1 MSCFFFTFSALLTLK
16 DQLNPN
22 LLSMKINFKSIT
34 VAMLLMALSVVSYAQ
49 DQHRINVQQGQH
61 RTCGMEQHMQEKLAD
76 PLFAQEYEAQQE
88 LFSQKMANNQ
98 SVSSQSQAALIIPV
112 AVHFPEGNNADRACL
127 VALAQS
133 QIDVLNQDFTGTN
146 PDISNWTPAVEAIYA
161 STNTTTGSLDVEFVL
176 ATLNHP
182 AGTDP
187 NLVEG
192 EPAVT
197 IGYNFGGG
205 ADEDILWA
213 GYKNFLVKTI
223 AGGILGYSPLGGS
236 IANGAAVVMNPA
248 AFGSDAIAPGCASNG
263 VNFIPGAP
271 YNLGR
276 TVTHELGHF
285 FNLDH
290 TFNGGCAAPGDNI
303 ADTPA
308 VANPTYGDPAN
319 GSVDGCV
326 AGEKALTMNY
336 MDYVNDASMWMLS
349 EGQEDVVNTY
359 FATQTFLTNVYSTDY
374 SLSFATNELEVCD
387 NAAMVYTFDYDA
399 DDSFSTQ
406 VDFTYTVVPAG
417 PIVVFSQPNV
427 TVDTNGI
434 TATVSGATAGN
445 YTVTVTGTYG
455 AEVQNYPLQLN
466 VFNGTVGAPSLTTPT
481 NGATNISDHVLT
493 WGADANASSYDI
505 NIYSDAGL
513 TTLVENA
520 TVNTN
525 TYTATTLA
533 VQTMYYWTVT
543 AMNTACSATGTA
555 SAAFSFE
562 TANIDCT
569 TIATAD
575 ASLAIPSGLG
585 QPQEGAP
592 AVQTI
597 NFNTGL
603 TITDVN
609 VTINITHPWVED
621 VRLVV
626 TSPNGTEVELFAN
639 IIGNG
644 VNFTNTVLD
653 DQAATA
659 LSAAAGGDAP
669 YTGTY
674 QPDNALSAFNGEGS
688 YGDWT
693 LSVYDF
699 WDTDNGTFDSW
710 SIEICGAPLPDSDGD
725 GIDDGVDNCPTTP
738 NSDQAD
744 ADGDGLGDVC
754 DNCVNNAN
762 PLQVDVDGDGIGDE
776 CDNCVNTANP
786 LQEDTDNDGVGDVC
800 DNCVNS
806 VNTDQSDVDGDG
818 IGDTCDNCVNGSNAL
833 QEDTDNDGVG
843 DDCDNCENTPNPDQL
858 DSDGDGLGDDC
869 DNCPLTANFGQED
882 ANNNGVGDVCES
894 VEPADTLTPN
904 GDLQNDTW
912 NIKNI
917 ENVSNTVKVFNRHGV
932 QVFEASNYVN
942 NTWGGESTEGGSG
955 LLPAGSYYYVIEYT
969 SAQGEAKVAKGW
981 MYINY

>member
-1 MSCFFFTFSALLTLK
+1 
-16 DQLNPN
+16 
-22 LLSMKINFKSIT
+22 MKINFKSIT
-34 VAMLLMALSVVSYAQ
+34 VAMLLMTLSVVSYAQ
-49 DQHRINVQQGQH
+49 DQHRIYVQQGQH

-161 STNTTTGSLDVEFVL
+161 STNTTTGGLDVEFVL

-205 ADEDILWA
+205 ADQDILWA

-308 VANPTYGDPAN
+308 VANPTYGNPAN

-374 SLSFATNELEVCD
+374 SLSFTTNELEVCD
-387 NAAMVYTFDYDA
+387 NSAMVYTFDYDA
-399 DDSFSTQ
+399 DDAFSTQ

-417 PIVVFSQPNV
+417 PTVVFSQPNV

-481 NGATNISDHVLT
+481 NGATNISDHILT
-493 WGADANASSYDI
+493 WGADANASSYDV

-525 TYTATTLA
+525 TYTATALA

-543 AMNTACSATGTA
+543 AMNAACSATGTA

-562 TANIDCT
+562 TANINCDSIVT
-569 TIATAD
+569 SD
-575 ASLAIPSGLG
+575 VSLPIPAGPG
-585 QPQEGAP
+585 GNPEEGAP

-597 NFNTGL
+597 NIASGV

-609 VTINITHPWVED
+609 VTINITHVFVED
-621 VRLVV
+621 VRLVLR
-626 TSPNGTEVELFAN
+626 SPVGTEVELFAN

-659 LSAAAGGDAP
+659 LSAAAAGDAP

-674 QPDNALSAFNGEGS
+674 QPDNALSAFNGEIS
-688 YGDWT
+688 SGDWT

-699 WDTDNGTFDSW
+699 WDLDDGTLDSW
-710 SIEICGAPLPDSDGD
+710 SIEVCGAPLPD
-725 GIDDGVDNCPTTP
+725 
-738 NSDQAD
+738 
-744 ADGDGLGDVC
+744 
-754 DNCVNNAN
+754 
-762 PLQVDVDGDGIGDE
+762 
-776 CDNCVNTANP
+776 
-786 LQEDTDNDGVGDVC
+786 TDNDGVFDDV
-800 DNCVNS
+800 DNCIDTPNPDQTDVDGNGIGDACQDTDS
-806 VNTDQSDVDGDG
+806 DTILDINDNCPTEANTDQSDVDGNG
-818 IGDTCDNCVNGSNAL
+818 IGDLC
-833 QEDTDNDGVG
+833 QDT
-843 DDCDNCENTPNPDQL
+843 
-858 DSDGDGLGDDC
+858 DGDGVLDID
-869 DNCPLTANFGQED
+869 DNCPLTANSNQED
-882 ANNNGVGDVCES
+882 ANNNGIGDVCES

-917 ENVSNTVKVFNRHGV
+917 ENVSNTVKVFNRYGV
-932 QVFEASNYVN
+932 KVFDASNYVN

-969 SAQGEAKVAKGW
+969 STQGEGKTAKGW